1 MFNTTIVLSSQGT
14 QLATDSSHFTL
25 RSSGKRIGRIPPTL
39 IAQMIIH
46 HGIQVS
52 STALER
58 LGTLGIPTT
67 FLDREGRV
75 RSRLCPP
82 WKHDATPR
90 IEQSRVFLNPSSR
103 LQLARRLVDAKI
115 ANSAAVLTRHS
126 GNHPDP
132 ELNRAAGRLRKI
144 RRRARN
150 SNTIEKLMGYEGIA
164 ARIYFSVFS
173 RMFRPLWATFPGR
186 NRRPPLDPV
195 NALLSYTYAIL
206 THQMLA
212 RIEGVG
218 LDPYIGFLHRVE
230 ARRPSLALDLIEPF
244 RPVLA
249 DRLCL
254 RLINLNVLRPEHFE
268 DRKPQTGIFLN
279 ADGRRAVLEAVVH
292 WGDQCDE
299 TLGDNHP
306 SPQGLLTREV
316 DRFAKAAR
324 EQSLLHFQPYY
335 LIPKDQPD
343 A

>member
-1 MFNTTIVLSSQGT
+1 MFDTTIVLASQGT

-25 RSSGKRIGRIPPTL
+25 RSSGRRIGRIPPTM
-39 IAQMIIH
+39 IGQVIIH
-46 HGIQVS
+46 HGIEVS
-52 STALER
+52 HTALER

-67 FLDREGRV
+67 FLNREGRV

-82 WKHDATPR
+82 WKHDAAPR
-90 IEQSRVFLNPSSR
+90 IEQSRVFLDPAAR
-103 LQLARRLVDAKI
+103 LQVARRLVDAKI

-126 GNHPDP
+126 SNHPDP
-132 ELNRAAGRLRKI
+132 ALNSAASQLHKF
-144 RRRARN
+144 RRQAHASDDN
-150 SNTIEKLMGYEGIA
+150 EKLMGYEGAA
-164 ARIYFSVFS
+164 ARLYFSVFS
-173 RMFRPLWATFPGR
+173 KMLRPLWATFQGR
-186 NRRPPLDPV
+186 SRRPPLDPV

-212 RIEGVG
+212 RLEGVG

-244 RPVLA
+244 RPILA

-268 DRKPQTGIFLN
+268 DRKPQPGIYLN
-279 ADGRRAVLEAVVH
+279 TDGRRAVLEAVVS

-299 TLGDNHP
+299 TLGESHP

-324 EQSLLHFQPYY
+324 DQSLTGFQPYY
-335 LIPKDQPD
+335 LIPKDQPH